1 MPSEEGDTVILQPFV
16 NRKAPWAKGQ
26 VIRRLDDL
34 SYEVRSGDHTYRRNR
49 THLKLTNEPPDKPT
63 YWEGLSNH
71 LPIFKTLIRVLND
84 CEFVTVCH

>member
-34 SYEVRSGDHTYRRNR
+34 SYEVRSGDHTYRRN
-49 THLKLTNEPPDKPT
+49 
-63 YWEGLSNH
+63 
-71 LPIFKTLIRVLND
+71 
-84 CEFVTVCH
+84 